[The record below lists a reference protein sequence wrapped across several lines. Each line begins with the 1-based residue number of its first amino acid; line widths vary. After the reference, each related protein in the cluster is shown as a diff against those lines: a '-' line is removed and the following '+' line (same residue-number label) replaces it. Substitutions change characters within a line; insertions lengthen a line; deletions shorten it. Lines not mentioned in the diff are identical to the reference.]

1 LNKLIGNEDSDVYKG
16 NHCCQLNKLNQPVN
30 SINLLVEFIDLLY
43 LGEKYMILFNC
54 EEPKQKYEAKM
65 EKKYRML
72 IIDDSEETVAGL
84 QHFFSKKYEVLTAG
98 DGMEGLK
105 LFENEEKGF
114 DLVITDLV
122 MPYISG
128 VGVISIIKKKYA
140 GTPVIAITGWGEHPG
155 ALATEAQADIVLEK
169 PIELPELEKLV
180 DDLLAK
186 KKS

>member
-1 LNKLIGNEDSDVYKG
+1 
-16 NHCCQLNKLNQPVN
+16 
-30 SINLLVEFIDLLY
+30 
-43 LGEKYMILFNC
+43 
-54 EEPKQKYEAKM
+54 M
-65 EKKYRML
+65 EKKFRLL

-98 DGMEGLK
+98 DGMAGLK

-128 VGVISIIKKKYA
+128 VGVISIIKKKYS

-186 KKS
+186 KQGQ

>member
-1 LNKLIGNEDSDVYKG
+1 MK
-16 NHCCQLNKLNQPVN
+16 
-30 SINLLVEFIDLLY
+30 
-43 LGEKYMILFNC
+43 
-54 EEPKQKYEAKM
+54 
-65 EKKYRML
+65 KKYKLL

-84 QHFFSKKYEVLTAG
+84 EHFFSKTYEVLTAP
-98 DGMEGLK
+98 DGLEGLK
-105 LFENEEKGF
+105 LFETGQGDF

-169 PIELPELEKLV
+169 PIELPELDKLV
-180 DDLLAK
+180 SELLEK
-186 KKS
+186 KPDK

>member
-1 LNKLIGNEDSDVYKG
+1 
-16 NHCCQLNKLNQPVN
+16 
-30 SINLLVEFIDLLY
+30 
-43 LGEKYMILFNC
+43 
-54 EEPKQKYEAKM
+54 M
-65 EKKYRML
+65 EKKYRLL

-84 QHFFSKKYEVLTAG
+84 EHFFSKTYEVFTAL
-98 DGMEGLK
+98 DGMQGLK
-105 LFENEEKGF
+105 LFENEKEGF

-128 VGVISIIKKKYA
+128 VGVISIIKKKYS

-180 DDLLAK
+180 TDLLAK
-186 KKS
+186 KESQ